1 MTDPSINTRQM
12 RYMLMIEKE
21 KKIYRAAEKC
31 FISQSAMSQHLA
43 AIEKQ
48 YGCRIFRRVN
58 NSWVPTPEGRSILAA
73 YRKILAITE
82 ELSDRLEAMETD
94 RKATVTLSIPTVREP
109 FIFPDLYQAFRKE
122 FPDNYLKLIQRPMT
136 DIPRTVAKGEARIG
150 FFFPKSDIPLD
161 YDTDLTF
168 ETICDEEL
176 VLLCS
181 RRHPLSEKAQHSG
194 TLPLEDLNGETLV
207 SLMPSFT
214 LQKIADD
221 FFLQHHITIRE
232 SITFGSIETAIH
244 FVADVGTPCLLP
256 PMFLR
261 SLYPAGKPG
270 DDIIAVPI
278 RPAPVYQLGLIY
290 SRNRSLS
297 SLERRTIALAREVI
311 SARVGI
317 DI

>member
-1 MTDPSINTRQM
+1 
-12 RYMLMIEKE
+12 
-21 KKIYRAAEKC
+21 
-31 FISQSAMSQHLA
+31 
-43 AIEKQ
+43 
-48 YGCRIFRRVN
+48 
-58 NSWVPTPEGRSILAA
+58 
-73 YRKILAITE
+73 
-82 ELSDRLEAMETD
+82 
-94 RKATVTLSIPTVREP
+94 
-109 FIFPDLYQAFRKE
+109 
-122 FPDNYLKLIQRPMT
+122 
-136 DIPRTVAKGEARIG
+136 
-150 FFFPKSDIPLD
+150 
-161 YDTDLTF
+161 
-168 ETICDEEL
+168 
-176 VLLCS
+176 
-181 RRHPLSEKAQHSG
+181 
-194 TLPLEDLNGETLV
+194 
-207 SLMPSFT
+207 MPSFT